1 MEAGTTTTNLN
12 ARLPILNPSDYDLWL
27 MRIEQYFL
35 MTDYSLWEV
44 IKNGNKVLKRT
55 VGTVEQEYEPTTAKE
70 KQDMRNEM
78 KARATLLMALPN
90 KDQLKFHS
98 YQDAK
103 LLIEAIEKTYEGNK
117 ESKKVQRTLLK
128 QQYENFTSLSS
139 ETMDQI
145 FDRLQ
150 KLISQLEIQGE
161 VINQEDMNL
170 KLLRSLPSEWKTHA
184 LISRNK
190 VEIETISLDDM
201 YNNLKIYE
209 QEITGSTSTS
219 NGVNSTSLDNLCDA
233 VICAFLAS
241 QPNSPQLAQED
252 LEQLHPGDLEEMDL
266 QWEMTMLIIRARR
279 FIKRTD
285 KKLDINGQRVG
296 FDKSKVEC
304 YNLETPTQNALIAQD
319 GIGGYDWSYQAKE
332 EQPTNHALMAFT
344 SSGSSSSSDSE
355 VDSCS
360 KTCVKAYATLKE
372 QYDSL
377 SSDYKKS
384 QFNLVSYKAGLES
397 VEARLAHYKKNEAVF
412 EESINVLKLEVR
424 LRDNALDEYKMKWE
438 KAEKERD
445 QLKQTLEKFQNS
457 SKSLNDLLESQVIDK
472 FKTGL
477 GYSTATAVSPAVES
491 FVNLSDKSG
500 SDKGYHSV
508 PPPLTGNFIPRKP
521 DLTFMDEIVES
532 ENLDVTTVVT
542 PCNDKTVENKGVSNT
557 VESNAVRMNN
567 TSAPIIKDW
576 NSDDESEID
585 YTVRPSTEKI
595 KSIKTVRETDAPKQN
610 KHHPRGNQ
618 RNWNNL
624 MSQRLGS
631 DFKMI
636 NKACFVCG
644 SFEHLHY
651 VCDKKVVR
659 PVWNNSRRVNHK
671 NFSNKM
677 THPHPKR
684 SFVPQAVLTRT
695 GKINTA
701 GANVNTAGAS
711 INTVNRPINTAAST
725 PIVNHPRPKSNAFKR
740 GYSQSSRPFNR
751 YYANKNSIINTNVNT
766 ARVKNT
772 TARDRAVVSENK
784 GKGAN
789 VVKAS
794 ACWGNP
800 QQKEYKEKAV
810 IDSGCSRHMTRN
822 KCYLDEYEDY
832 DGGFVSFGDGKGRI
846 SRKGKIKTGSLDF
859 DDVYFCKELKY
870 NLFSVSQICDKKN
883 NVLFTDT
890 ECLVLSSDFK
900 LLDESQ
906 VLLRV
911 PRKDNI
917 YSVDLKSVVPT
928 GGLTCL
934 IAKATI
940 DESNTWHRRLGH
952 INFKTMNKLVKGNL
966 VFFFTTMYETSEIL
980 KTFITEIENQLGH
993 KVKVIR
999 CDNGTE
1005 FKNSIMNQF
1014 CEMKGIK
1021 REFSIARTPQQNGVV
1036 ERKNRTLI
1044 EAARTMLVNSKLPT
1058 TFWAEVVNT
1067 ACYVLNK
1074 ALVIKPHNKTPY
1086 ELIHRRP
1093 PLIDFMKPFRCP
1105 VTILNTR
1112 DHLGKFDGKA
1122 DEGFF
1127 VGYSMVSKAIRVFNR
1142 RTRIVE
1148 ETLNIRFLENAP
1160 NVKGNGPDWLFDV
1173 DSLTK
1178 SMNYVPV
1185 VAGNQTN
1192 GIAGSR
1198 DNIVAG
1204 QAEKKTEPE
1213 QEYILDKQTE
1223 HIDSTNGFNNVST
1236 PVSAAGPSF
1245 TNDAPSSPVNAAG
1258 TSISTTNAY
1267 EEHLFE

>member
-1 MEAGTTTTNLN
+1 MEAGTTTTTL
-12 ARLPILNPSDYDLWL
+12 
-27 MRIEQYFL
+27 
-35 MTDYSLWEV
+35 T
-44 IKNGNKVLKRT
+44 RT
-55 VGTVEQEYEPTTAKE
+55 VGIVEQTYEPTTAEE
-70 KQDMRNEM
+70 KQDRRNKM
-78 KARATLLMALPN
+78 KARGTLLMALPN

-98 YQDAK
+98 YKDAK
-103 LLIEAIEKTYEGNK
+103 FLMEAIEK
-117 ESKKVQRTLLK
+117 
-128 QQYENFTSLSS
+128 
-139 ETMDQI
+139 
-145 FDRLQ
+145 RLQ

-161 VINQEDMNL
+161 VIEQEDINL

-184 LISRNK
+184 LIWRNK
-190 VEIETISLDDM
+190 EQIETISLDDL

-209 QEITGSTSTS
+209 PELLGSTSTS
-219 NGVNSTSLDNLCDA
+219 QNPQNMAFVSSNSTNSNSSTNEADNTAYRVSAAHTQGNAVNSKSIDNLSD
-233 VICAFLAS
+233 V
-241 QPNSPQLAQED
+241 
-252 LEQLHPGDLEEMDL
+252 EMA
-266 QWEMTMLIIRARR
+266 MLTIRARR
-279 FIKRTD
+279 FIKRTGRR
-285 KKLDINGQRVG
+285 LDINGQSIG
-296 FDKSKVEC
+296 FDRSKVEC
-304 YNLETPTQNALIAQD
+304 YNCHKNGHFAYECKAPRNQENRGRENHRRTVTVETPTENALIAQD
-319 GIGGYDWSYQAKE
+319 GIGGYDWSYQTE
-332 EQPTNHALMAFT
+332 EEHPTNFALMVYT
-344 SSGSSSSSDSE
+344 SSGNSSSSDYE
-355 VDSCS
+355 INKS
-360 KTCVKAYATLKE
+360 K
-372 QYDSL
+372 
-377 SSDYKKS
+377 
-384 QFNLVSYKAGLES
+384 
-397 VEARLAHYKKNEAVF
+397 
-412 EESINVLKLEVR
+412 
-424 LRDNALDEYKMKWE
+424 
-438 KAEKERD
+438 
-445 QLKQTLEKFQNS
+445 
-457 SKSLNDLLESQVIDK
+457 
-472 FKTGL
+472 
-477 GYSTATAVSPAVES
+477 
-491 FVNLSDKSG
+491 
-500 SDKGYHSV
+500 SDKGYHAV
-508 PPPLTGNFIPRKP
+508 PPPYTGNFIPPKP
-521 DLTFMDEIVES
+521 DLMFMDEIVES
-532 ENLDVTTVVT
+532 ESVDVVTDVT
-542 PCNDKTVENKGVSNT
+542 PCDVKTVESKHESADVKNKGVFNT
-557 VESNAVRMNN
+557 VEPKKNSFRP
-567 TSAPIIKDW
+567 PIIKDW
-576 NSDDESEID
+576 NSNDESEVDHIPNVED
-585 YTVRPSTEKI
+585 KTVRPSTKKI
-595 KSIKTVRETDAPKQN
+595 NFVKSVRETVEKTAGAEVN
-610 KHHPRGNQ
+610 
-618 RNWNNL
+618 
-624 MSQRLGS
+624 
-631 DFKMI
+631 
-636 NKACFVCG
+636 A
-644 SFEHLHY
+644 
-651 VCDKKVVR
+651 VR
-659 PVWNNSRRVNHK
+659 PV
-671 NFSNKM
+671 
-677 THPHPKR
+677 
-684 SFVPQAVLTRT
+684 
-695 GKINTA
+695 NTA
-701 GANVNTAGAS
+701 DS
-711 INTVNRPINTAAST
+711 K
-725 PIVNHPRPKSNAFKR
+725 PIVLHPRLISKTFK
-740 GYSQSSRPFNR
+740 GGHSQVTRPFNK
-751 YYANKNSIINTNVNT
+751 YSANKNSIFNKKVNT
-766 ARVKNT
+766 VRVKDT
-772 TARDRAVVSENK
+772 TAREKTVVNKNK
-784 GKGAN
+784 GKRVNAI
-789 VVKAS
+789 KAS

-800 QQKEYKEKAV
+800 HQKEYKEKGV
-810 IDSGCSRHMTRN
+810 IDSGCSRHMTGN
-822 KCYLDEYEDY
+822 KCYLTEYEDY
-832 DGGFVSFGDGKGRI
+832 DGGFVSFRDSKGII
-846 SRKGKIKTGSLDF
+846 SGKGKIKTGTLVF

-883 NVLFTDT
+883 NVLFTYT
-890 ECLVLSSDFK
+890 KCLVLSSDFK

-917 YSVDLKSVVPT
+917 YNVYLKSILPT
-928 GGLTCL
+928 RGLTCL
-934 IAKATI
+934 FAKATI
-940 DESNTWHRRLGH
+940 DESNLWHKRLG
-952 INFKTMNKLVKGNL
+952 
-966 VFFFTTMYETSEIL
+966 EIL
-980 KTFITEIENQLGH
+980 KTFITEIENQLDH

-1192 GIAGSR
+1192 GIAGTR